1 MVKQQIDGPRRGAS
15 SGQGAMVQGSLSFSG
30 SRTFAALI
38 SSSGL
43 FFSILQL
50 CGLCPW
56 VREEA
61 GRAASSLSP
70 AHLLFQGQQCPRER
84 KFMGSWGPGAQAPP
98 VPMMPALGGSG
109 LRWGYSIPGPASEG
123 GGPQVDAGRT
133 WEPESQARM
142 ESGHPPPPPKA
153 SGQGWAHPG

>member
-98 VPMMPALGGSG
+98 VPMMPALGGQWPAVG
-109 LRWGYSIPGPASEG
+109 VQHTGPGIR
-123 GGPQVDAGRT
+123 GRRT
-133 WEPESQARM
+133 PSRRRQNLGA
-142 ESGHPPPPPKA
+142 
-153 SGQGWAHPG
+153 